1 MAAVNYS
8 ICAGIL
14 GERAGVPWSAE
25 LRSPAAFAAVIA
37 RSRGLRHR
45 SRHPKR
51 EEPGLCAGLLILCR
65 RLLALEGA
73 LAGASHPVLARQ
85 ACALRVAY
93 SNLVGMF
100 DQLREAPAE
109 GCGTKNYEEYLQ
121 RHRLSGFVLARTA
134 RLPMPNM
141 APSGSRRLSG
151 NINHSAGAMTRWND
165 LPHT

>member
-1 MAAVNYS
+1 VFL
-8 ICAGIL
+8 L
-14 GERAGVPWSAE
+14 GHMRDAQPHDPDAE
-25 LRSPAAFAAVIA
+25 DKKSPA
-37 RSRGLRHR
+37 S
-45 SRHPKR
+45 S
-51 EEPGLCAGLLILCR
+51 AGPFFLCR

-141 APSGSRRLSG
+141 APSGSRRL
-151 NINHSAGAMTRWND
+151 TRI
-165 LPHT
+165 LTIRLGR